1 MHATII
7 MSISTTLVD
16 DVVIDSKVSATP
28 QHPNYSMCLTVT
40 ACARRTAMS
49 LN

>member
-28 QHPNYSMCLTVT
+28 QHPYCSMCLTVT
-40 ACARRTAMS
+40 ATRRVLAG
-49 LN
+49 LQ